1 MPNITFPKECS
12 DNVTL
17 YISPP
22 NLNFFTKFNNQTNQ
36 LVFNPLT
43 EFIIG
48 SYTVFL
54 LLDNNMG
61 VNSSHSFNLDVYD
74 QPRLLKD
81 KIVYEVEVGNNKIF

>member
-22 NLNFFTKFNNQTNQ
+22 FLNLFTKFNNKTNQ

-43 EFIIG
+43 ELIIG
-48 SYTVFL
+48 SYTVYL
-54 LLDNNMG
+54 LLDNNIG